1 MSNETDYNRGPS
13 AVGPAEDMEERMRLH
28 RALQTVLP
36 IGGLLVGTWLAPA
49 LSAPAI
55 SLVAASLDQ
64 APAVAGRGAQAP
76 QGPVVNSPEV
86 HPDRR
91 VTFRVFAPEAQKV
104 ELRSPGD
111 IPGVGGRGVAPPQ
124 LTKNAEGVWEGTFGP
139 VPAGAYRYVFV
150 VNGVTTIDSRNP
162 NSSQTNTTVYSLAVV
177 PGSEAFDTKNVPH
190 GAVASVHYYSTA
202 LGGTRRMHV
211 YTPPGYENGRD
222 RYPVLYLLH
231 GAGDVD
237 DSWTSVGRAGFI
249 LDNLIAANKAKPMI
263 VVMPAGHVNGAG
275 AALGGQVPAAA
286 QQGMPGIG
294 SGPDPFINDFQTDLL
309 PYVEKNY
316 RVLTDRPNRA
326 IAGLSM
332 GGNQTLNIAIPRLE
346 KFAYIGVFSSGIIS
360 GARGTPPAENA
371 PFGEAWEKQN
381 LAALDNA
388 AAKRGLNLLWFSTG
402 KDDGLIP
409 TTRNTVELLKKHG
422 FKPVYIESE
431 GAHTWLNW
439 RDYLAAFAPQLFQAQ
454 RSSTNSQPR

>member
-1 MSNETDYNRGPS
+1 M
-13 AVGPAEDMEERMRLH
+13 ALH
-28 RALQTVLP
+28 RTLLRVLP
-36 IGGLLVGTWLAPA
+36 VAGLLIGSGLAPGPTA
-49 LSAPAI
+49 RDATLSAAVPI
-55 SLVAASLDQ
+55 VQ
-64 APAVAGRGAQAP
+64 APATPGRGAQQAP

-86 HPDRR
+86 LSDRR
-91 VTFRVFAPEAQKV
+91 ITFRVLAPDAQKV

-150 VNGVTTIDSRNP
+150 VNGVTTVDSRNP
-162 NSSQTNTTVYSLAVV
+162 MTSQTNTTVYSLAIV
-177 PGSEAFDTKNVPH
+177 PGSDVFDTKNVPH
-190 GAVASVHYYSTA
+190 GAVASVHYFSTA
-202 LGGTRRMHV
+202 LGGVRRMHV
-211 YTPPGYENGRD
+211 YTPPGYETSRD

-263 VVMPAGHVNGAG
+263 VAMPAGHVNGAG
-275 AALGGQVPAAA
+275 GALGGQVPAAA
-286 QQGMPGIG
+286 VQGMPGIG
-294 SGPDPFINDFQTDLL
+294 SGPDPFINDFQTDLM

-316 RVLTDRPNRA
+316 RVLTDRQNRA

-346 KFAYIGVFSSGIIS
+346 KFAYVGVFSSGIIS
-360 GARGTPPAENA
+360 GARGTPPAENV

-402 KDDGLIP
+402 KDDGLIA

-422 FKPVYIESE
+422 FKPVFIESE

-439 RDYLAAFAPQLFQAQ
+439 RDYLSVFAPQLFQPQ
-454 RSSTNSQPR
+454 RSSTSSAAEAR